1 MSKLSLLLLFGG
13 ESAEHEVSITSAAHV
28 DAALSPD
35 RYNISLCYITPD
47 GRWFLVDEITSQ
59 PSLTRQLIP
68 HLGEQSFLIL
78 PDNTPL
84 DVDVMLPVLHG
95 KHGEDGTVQGL
106 AQLLHIP
113 CVGPSLLSAAST
125 MDKDMTKRLAAAAGV
140 PVVPWMTVHRADQFP
155 SYADVRDRLGSVV
168 FVKPSRVGS
177 SVGVSK
183 VTTEEE
189 LEAALRTAFSH
200 DDTALI
206 ETAVAAREIELA
218 VLGHGA
224 QAKVS
229 GAGEI
234 IPGEEFYSYTDK
246 YGTNST
252 SRAII
257 PAPIE
262 EATLAQLQRYA
273 LAAYRA
279 TDGTGMARVDFF
291 LLTDGTIYLNEINSI
306 PGFTPISMYPK
317 LWAAAGLSP
326 EELMDQLISQA
337 HGGRGMIKQ

>member
-13 ESAEHEVSITSAAHV
+13 ESSEHEVSITSATHV
-28 DAALSPD
+28 NEALSPD
-35 RYNISLCYITPD
+35 RYDVSLCYITPN
-47 GRWFLVDEITSQ
+47 GRWFLVDKITSN
-59 PSLTRQLIP
+59 PLLIHQLVP

-84 DVDVMLPVLHG
+84 DVDVILPVLHG

-140 PVVPWMTVHRADQFP
+140 PVVPWMTVHHTDQPP
-155 SYADVRDRLGSVV
+155 SYMNVRNQLGDTV

-183 VTTEEE
+183 VTTAEE
-189 LEAALRTAFSH
+189 LETALQAALFH

-206 ETAVAAREIELA
+206 ETAVTAREIELA

-234 IPGEEFYSYTDK
+234 IPGEEFYSYADK
-246 YGTNST
+246 YST
-252 SRAII
+252 ESASKAII
-257 PAPIE
+257 PAAID

-273 LAAYRA
+273 LTAYHA

-317 LWAAAGLSP
+317 LWAAAGLPP
-326 EELMDQLISQA
+326 EALMDQLVSQA
-337 HGGRGMIKQ
+337 CESHAIIR